1 MPPES
6 GTGNPSGNNGNNTGD
21 AGRSPAQRD
30 SDVVGEMRNFIRTL
44 QDNNTSGNKEREIL
58 DKNFKLRRKNA
69 ELADRV
75 AQLEAQRPKDG
86 TVVLSKEDA
95 AEYDAFK
102 KLNLKAADLQTIV
115 KEHGELK
122 LKVAERDAEE
132 LYVDVA
138 DAMGF
143 DNLPAFMRFMEREK
157 LHVEFKDVQE
167 RDEDSGKM
175 VTVKVP
181 MVRPKADDKAQ
192 LEPLAGYVERE
203 VPEFIDIFQMAP
215 DEEGGEE
222 DSVAAGERAGGRGDS
237 FQRQAQR
244 FGEGD
249 REARRQA
256 GLSPRSGIAMPVT
269 RNARPTSG
277 ASRAD
282 KQQREA
288 LEEKRNN
295 PAYASL

>member
-1 MPPES
+1 MPSES
-6 GTGNPSGNNGNNTGD
+6 GAGNSNGNNSGD

-30 SDVVGEMRNFIRTL
+30 GDVVAEMRNFIRTL

-122 LKVAERDAEE
+122 AKVAERDAEE

-167 RDEDSGKM
+167 RDEESGKM

-192 LEPLAGYVERE
+192 LEPLADYVERE

-215 DEEGGEE
+215 DEEAGEDE
-222 DSVAAGERAGGRGDS
+222 PAMAGERTGGGDS
-237 FQRQAQR
+237 FQRQLKR

-256 GLSPRSGIAMPVT
+256 GLPSRGGIAMPVT
-269 RNARPTSG
+269 RNARPSSG
-277 ASRAD
+277 ASRTE
-282 KQQREA
+282 KQQRDA
-288 LEEKRNN
+288 LDEKRRN
-295 PAYASL
+295 PAYAAL